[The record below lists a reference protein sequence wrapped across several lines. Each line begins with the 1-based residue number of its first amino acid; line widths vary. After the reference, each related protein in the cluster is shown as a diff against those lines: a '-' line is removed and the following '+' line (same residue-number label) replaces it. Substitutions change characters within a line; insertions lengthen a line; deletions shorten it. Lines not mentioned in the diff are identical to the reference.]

1 MLIVDAGPLY
11 AAAARRDRHHARSAA
26 LLQEHAGAPLVVP
39 SLVITEVAYLLGDR
53 LGPGAE
59 AALARA
65 LRDGELVPEAPLPS
79 DWARIS
85 ELCERYEDLPLGIVD
100 ASVVATAERL
110 GATRIATLDHRHF
123 ATVRPAHT
131 SAFTLLPA

>member
-1 MLIVDAGPLY
+1 
-11 AAAARRDRHHARSAA
+11 
-26 LLQEHAGAPLVVP
+26 VP

-53 LGPGAE
+53 LGAGAE
-59 AALARA
+59 SALARA
-65 LRDGELVPEAPLPS
+65 FADGELVPEPPLPS
-79 DWARIS
+79 DWPRIS

-110 GATRIATLDHRHF
+110 GATAIATLDHRHF

-131 SAFTLLPA
+131 EAFTLLP